1 MAAQRPS
8 PVLGIA
14 RASLTLAATLG
25 LARVFAGPAWFV
37 PVALAALAPL
47 GVLSLAERRH
57 VRGLVTVVA
66 VVAVGWW
73 LALLVDDPST
83 TLLTVP
89 THATFV
95 TFFHDIAHAP
105 HELRSAVVPVA
116 VGGPA
121 LLLAVV
127 AVYVTALV
135 TEWLARRVETP
146 MAAIGPSIALFVS
159 ITALGSGR
167 WAPTTA
173 CYALAVLAYLLALH
187 HEEVTARR
195 TWFQARDDHRSRIL
209 AGGVAGAAVVVFAAV
224 TLGPSV
230 PGARGDAWL
239 EYKSLGAGSKG
250 SVLSAM
256 PPILTLRDKLT
267 QPDAQEVFTVK
278 TADGRGWYWRA
289 IALDHLAGDTWTVP
303 PTGSRSASTLK
314 KPAVLPNSTH
324 STQLFHLEGVDAYWL
339 PAAYRPTHID
349 LKGAQVVPNSL
360 TLYVSEGSMSD
371 VTYTVDSEVAQPSRR
386 DLEAVTRA
394 DLRDQRALADLPRNF
409 PKRVR
414 DLARRITAA
423 DRSPFAAAAAL
434 EAYFGPQNGF
444 TYTLNTDLHSSG
456 SALEKFLFDT
466 KAGFCE
472 QYASAFAAMAR
483 SIGLPTRVA
492 VGYQRGT
499 PDRHGV
505 FHVTNHDAHAWPEV
519 WLGDHIGWYPFEPT
533 PGRTNPETNS
543 GSSPGVPSSTD
554 STTPTTTPESAATGG
569 STPRTL
575 PRVPSSLQVQGGSS
589 SHRTSHDTARR
600 VGIAI
605 GVVLALA
612 LIGALVTLVVAIV
625 AIWRRSWRRRHD
637 RDPRSRVIG
646 AWAEALERMEAAGI
660 APRPSA
666 TPVEFALR
674 HAPAHGAGSAGP
686 PLMELARLQTVAMFA
701 PDPPTPEQA
710 TLAWRHV
717 DVIDHAIRGAAPR
730 LDRWRRRL
738 RTAGLRPV

>member
-1 MAAQRPS
+1 MATQRS
-8 PVLGIA
+8 TLLLGVS

-37 PVALAALAPL
+37 PVAFAALAPF
-47 GVLSLAERRH
+47 VVISLAERRH
-57 VRGLVTVVA
+57 VRGVFTVVA
-66 VVAVGWW
+66 LVAVGWW
-73 LALLVDDPST
+73 LAILVDDPST
-83 TLLTVP
+83 TVLSIP

-95 TFFHDIAHAP
+95 TFFHDLSRAP
-105 HELRSAVVPVA
+105 HELRSAVVPVV

-127 AVYVTALV
+127 AVYVTAVV
-135 TEWLARRVETP
+135 TEWLARRIETP

-167 WAPTTA
+167 WAATTA
-173 CYALAVLAYLLALH
+173 CYALAVLGYLLALH
-187 HEEVTARR
+187 QEEVTARR
-195 TWFQARDDHRSRIL
+195 TWFQARDDHRSRIV
-209 AGGVAGAAVVVFAAV
+209 AGGVTGAAAVVFVAV
-224 TLGPSV
+224 TLGPWV

-239 EYKSLGAGSKG
+239 KYKSLGSGSKG
-250 SVLSAM
+250 SVLSAT
-256 PPILTLRDKLT
+256 PPILTIRDKLS

-303 PTGSRSASTLK
+303 PTDARPASTLR
-314 KPAVLPNSTH
+314 KPSTLRNSIH

-339 PAAYRPTHID
+339 PAAYLPTHID

-360 TLYVSEGSMSD
+360 TLYTTDGSMSD
-371 VTYTVDSEVAQPSRR
+371 VTYTVDSEVPQPSRQQ
-386 DLEAVTRA
+386 LAAVTTA
-394 DLRDQRALADLPRNF
+394 DLRDQQALTELPRKF

-414 DLARRITAA
+414 DLARRITAHT
-423 DRSPFAAAAAL
+423 RSPFEAAAAL

-499 PDRHGV
+499 PDRRGV
-505 FHVTNHDAHAWPEV
+505 YHVMNHDAHAWPEV
-519 WLGDHIGWYPFEPT
+519 WLGASIGWYPFEPT
-533 PGRTNPETNS
+533 PGRTNPETNR
-543 GSSPGVPSSTD
+543 GSAPGTQGSTD
-554 STTPTTTPESAATGG
+554 STTPTSTPQSTAPGV
-569 STPRTL
+569 STPRQQ
-575 PRVPSSLQVQGGSS
+575 PRVPAGLQVQGGSS
-589 SHRTSHDTARR
+589 GQHARSDTARR
-600 VGIAI
+600 VWIGI
-605 GVVLALA
+605 GVALAVA
-612 LIGALVTLVVAIV
+612 LIGAIVGLAVAAT

-637 RDPRSRVIG
+637 KDPRNRVLG

-660 APRPSA
+660 DRRPSA

-701 PDPPTPEQA
+701 PDPPSPEDA
-710 TLAWRHV
+710 TRAWEHV
-717 DVIDHAIRGAAPR
+717 DIIDHAIRRTAPR

-738 RTAGLRPV
+738 RATGARV